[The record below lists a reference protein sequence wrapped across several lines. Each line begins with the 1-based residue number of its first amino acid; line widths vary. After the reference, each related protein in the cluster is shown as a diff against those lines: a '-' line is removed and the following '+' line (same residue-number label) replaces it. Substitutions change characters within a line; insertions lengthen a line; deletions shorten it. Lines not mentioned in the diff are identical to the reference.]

1 MRKQTD
7 WLSPLFHRDSL
18 AFPSEWSAES
28 ASRQKWLA
36 APSVSERSRPMLATA
51 EKGPLLRRPRA
62 AATIGD
68 RLREAQ
74 LQTRAASVD
83 ILWRGM
89 VKYPCQSLPERMQ
102 AECQWRT
109 GSWGFLIAF
118 RLSSLTGQGSKRAQ
132 ILKRVQSIKTREQAE
147 NTWPRCR
154 ENSANIEPFGIR
166 RTTLKLGLRSGL
178 PISRFDGR
186 DRCS

>member
-36 APSVSERSRPMLATA
+36 APSVSERSPPMLATA

-83 ILWRGM
+83 ILWRGDGE
-89 VKYPCQSLPERMQ
+89 VSLSVTPGTNAGRVPMENGQ
-102 AECQWRT
+102 LGILNCV
-109 GSWGFLIAF
+109 
-118 RLSSLTGQGSKRAQ
+118 SS
-132 ILKRVQSIKTREQAE
+132 
-147 NTWPRCR
+147 
-154 ENSANIEPFGIR
+154 
-166 RTTLKLGLRSGL
+166 
-178 PISRFDGR
+178 
-186 DRCS
+186 

>member
-1 MRKQTD
+1 
-7 WLSPLFHRDSL
+7 
-18 AFPSEWSAES
+18 
-28 ASRQKWLA
+28 
-36 APSVSERSRPMLATA
+36 MLATA

-89 VKYPCQSLPERMQ
+89 VKYPCQSLPQRMQ

-118 RLSSLTGQGSKRAQ
+118 RLSSLTGQGS
-132 ILKRVQSIKTREQAE
+132 LDE
-147 NTWPRCR
+147 
-154 ENSANIEPFGIR
+154 
-166 RTTLKLGLRSGL
+166 
-178 PISRFDGR
+178 SRFTALSWPNFTGVVVMGQGGVL
-186 DRCS
+186 S